1 MAQRSGRTAGEPA
14 GHGGRARSASR
25 RLEPAERDGAT
36 EQSELTRGQCVVC
49 IALEGPP
56 DRFALCLRSVV
67 ANTPGDVVI
76 HVAETRSSDPG
87 IAKITRSFAPGR
99 RIERTAP
106 SPSGPA
112 PSLAA
117 AIASA
122 APADVLLLHS
132 DCIVGK
138 DWYEQMRSA
147 AYSDSNAASANALSN
162 DAGLLSVPERNGP
175 NPLPPGLTAAE
186 ASAAVAAHSLR
197 IYPRLPVAVGRATY
211 MRRDALDLAGG
222 FDPALA
228 SVEAAVVDFSQR
240 CIALGLVHVAADDTY
255 VYFHSL
261 GKRAPDESLRVREA
275 TEDPLIVA
283 RYPYLSPALGESEQ
297 AQDRP
302 LPIVLAR
309 ARRAVNGLSLTVD
322 ARCLV
327 APATGTHV
335 IVLESIRALARLDA
349 LQLRAVVPHDL
360 ADFAAAG
367 LAELGIEL
375 IDASGNLSE
384 LRGGDVIYR
393 PFQVSSSADLELLGK
408 LGERLVITHLDLI
421 AYDNPSYFPSFL
433 HWQHYRMLTRIA
445 LARADRVTF
454 LSHDA
459 AGEALAEQLV
469 EPRQAVVVHPGVTHS
484 FSAGGARERPP
495 ATDRLGDRPFLVSI
509 GTDLHHKNR
518 IFALE
523 LLAAMRRDHGWPGA
537 IVFAGPCA
545 AQGSSAGEEARFIA
559 ANPDLAEFVVT
570 LQWVSEAQKSWLIEN
585 SVAVCHPSTREGL
598 GLMPFEAAAHGRPCI
613 FASTTALA
621 EMQPEG
627 LATITQWDAFASAA
641 RVMRLL
647 ADDEAIAEHVRRTN
661 ARAAELSWGR
671 TAERLLEVFEDAMA
685 APSRDA
691 RRVADDL
698 ARSEIDRAEIHRK
711 YDELWRAL
719 SADGHALTGPNGLLD
734 AMDQRALLTVAGR
747 RWLRRIVIGQ
757 ARLLQGLVRNPAP
770 LPPPPTTDPEIFD
783 MHFREANV
791 NHMRTHLLEQNDPDG
806 TH

>member
-1 MAQRSGRTAGEPA
+1 MAQRSGRAAGEPA
-14 GHGGRARSASR
+14 GHGGRARSTSR
-25 RLEPAERDGAT
+25 RPEPAERESGA
-36 EQSELTRGQCVVC
+36 EQSELERGQCVVC

-56 DRFALCLRSVV
+56 DRFVLCLRSVV
-67 ANTPGDVVI
+67 ASTPADVVI
-76 HVAETRSSDPG
+76 HVAETRSSDPE
-87 IAKITRSFAPGR
+87 IAKITRSLGAER
-99 RIERTAP
+99 KIERIAP
-106 SPSGPA
+106 SSPDPPS
-112 PSLAA
+112 SLAA
-117 AIASA
+117 AVAAA
-122 APADVLLLHS
+122 APADVLLVHS
-132 DCIVGK
+132 DCIVGE
-138 DWYEQMRSA
+138 DWYAQLRAA
-147 AYSDSNAASANALSN
+147 AYSASHAASANALSN
-162 DAGLLSVPERNGP
+162 DAGILSVPERNQP
-175 NPLPPGLTAAE
+175 SPLPPGLTAAQ
-186 ASAAVAAHSLR
+186 ASAAVAARALR
-197 IYPRLPVAVGRATY
+197 IYPRLPVAMGRAIY
-211 MRRDALDLAGG
+211 IRRDALDLAGG

-228 SVEAAVVDFSQR
+228 SLEAAVVDFSQR
-240 CIALGLVHVAADDTY
+240 AIACGLVHVAADDTY

-261 GKRAPDESLRVREA
+261 GKHAPDESLRGREA
-275 TEDPLIVA
+275 TEDPLIGS
-283 RYPYLSPALGESEQ
+283 RYPYLSAALGESERE
-297 AQDRP
+297 QDRP
-302 LPIVLAR
+302 LPVVLAR
-309 ARRAVNGLSLTVD
+309 ARRAIRGLSLTVD

-335 IVLESIRALARLDA
+335 IVLESIRALARLES
-349 LQLRAVVPHDL
+349 LHLRAIVPHDL
-360 ADFAAAG
+360 ADFAAAA
-367 LAELGIEL
+367 LAELDIEL

-384 LRGGDVIYR
+384 LRTGDVTYR
-393 PFQVSSSADLELLGK
+393 PFQVSSSADLALLRR

-459 AGEALAEQLV
+459 AREALEEQLV
-469 EPRQAVVVHPGVTHS
+469 EPRQAVVVHPGVTYS
-484 FSAGGARERPP
+484 YSAGGARERPT
-495 ATDRLGDRPFLVSI
+495 ATERLEQRPFMVSI

-518 IFALE
+518 VFALE

-559 ANPDLAEFVVT
+559 ANPDLAEFVIT
-570 LQWVSEAQKSWLIEN
+570 LQWVTEAEKAWLIEN

-621 EMQPEG
+621 EMQPAG
-627 LATITQWDAFASAA
+627 LATITPWDARLTAE

-647 ADDEAIAEHVRRTN
+647 GDSEATAEHVRRTN
-661 ARAAELSWGR
+661 ERAAEMDWQRS
-671 TAERLLEVFEDAMA
+671 AERLVETFDAAMA

-698 ARSEIDRAEIHRK
+698 AACEVERAEIHRK

-719 SADGHALTGPNGLLD
+719 STDGHALTGPTGLLD
-734 AMDQRALLTVAGR
+734 AKDQRALLAIAGR
-747 RWLRRIVIGQ
+747 RWLRRVVIGQ
-757 ARLLQGLVRNPAP
+757 ARLLQRLVRDPAP

-783 MHFREANV
+783 LHFREMNV
-791 NHMRTHLLEQNDPDG
+791 NHMRTHLLEQNDPDE

>member
-14 GHGGRARSASR
+14 GHGGRARSASP
-25 RLEPAERDGAT
+25 RLEPAERDGAA
-36 EQSELTRGQCVVC
+36 EQSALERGQCVVC

-67 ANTPGDVVI
+67 ASTPGDVVI
-76 HVAETRSSDPG
+76 HVAETRSSDPE
-87 IAKITRSFAPGR
+87 IAKITRNLGAER
-99 RIERTAP
+99 QIERIAP
-106 SPSGPA
+106 SSTNPA
-112 PSLAA
+112 ASLAA
-117 AIASA
+117 AIAAA

-132 DCIVGK
+132 DCIVGE

-162 DAGLLSVPERNGP
+162 DAGILSVPERNRP
-175 NPLPPGLTAAE
+175 NPLAPGLSAPQ
-186 ASAAVAAHSLR
+186 ASAAVAARALR
-197 IYPRLPVAVGRATY
+197 IYPRLPVAVGRAIY
-211 MRRDALDLAGG
+211 IRRDALDLAGG

-228 SVEAAVVDFSQR
+228 SLEAAVVDFSQR
-240 CIALGLVHVAADDTY
+240 CIACGLVHVAADDTY

-283 RYPYLSPALGESEQ
+283 RYPYLWPTLGESERE
-297 AQDRP
+297 QDRP

-309 ARRAVNGLSLTVD
+309 ARRAINGLSLTVD

-335 IVLESIRALARLDA
+335 IVLESIRALAQLDA
-349 LQLRAVVPHDL
+349 LALRAIVPHDL
-360 ADFAAAG
+360 ADFAAAA
-367 LAELGIEL
+367 LAELDIEL

-384 LRGGDVIYR
+384 LRRGDVTYR
-393 PFQVSSSADLELLGK
+393 PFQVSSSADLALLRK

-469 EPRQAVVVHPGVTHS
+469 EPRQAVVVHPGVTYS
-484 FSAGGARERPP
+484 FSAGGARERPA
-495 ATDRLGDRPFLVSI
+495 ATDRLGERPFMVSI

-518 IFALE
+518 VFALE

-621 EMQPEG
+621 DMQPEG
-627 LATITQWDAFASAA
+627 LATITPWNARVSAE

-647 ADDEAIAEHVRRTN
+647 GDREAVAEHVRRTN
-661 ARAAELSWGR
+661 ERAAELTWKR
-671 TAERLLEVFEDAMA
+671 AAERLLETFDAAMA

-698 ARSEIDRAEIHRK
+698 AACEIERAEIHRK

-719 SADGHALTGPNGLLD
+719 STDGHALTGPRGLLD
-734 AMDQRALLTVAGR
+734 ARDQRALRAIAGR
-747 RWLRRIVIGQ
+747 RWLRWLVIGQ
-757 ARLLQGLVRNPAP
+757 ARLARRLVRDPAP
-770 LPPPPTTDPEIFD
+770 LPSPPTTDPEIFNL
-783 MHFREANV
+783 HFREMNV
-791 NHMRTHLLEQNDPDG
+791 NHMRVHLLEQNDPDD